1 MKYLVCVLW
10 VSALL
15 IDSVKA
21 QPLPK
26 PNTFAPKLTLLWE
39 TDALLT
45 TVESVIYDPVS
56 KHIYTTN
63 INGHFMKKDG
73 NGFIS
78 KVDLQGKIVESHWV
92 KGLDA
97 PTGTGISQGKLYV
110 TDIDK
115 LIAIDIAQGKILKTY
130 AIKGAKALN
139 DVEVGK
145 DGTVYCSDTGGNQ
158 IFALKNGKITCVVPK
173 IDTPNGLLADGDRFL
188 VTCWTPKTLNYLD
201 LNTKKITS
209 ISNGLT
215 GPDGIEKV
223 DDQHYLVS
231 GFKGLIHLVN
241 KNGQKQLLLDTQDQK
256 INATDIDYIPSM
268 KILLV
273 PTFSKNTIRAYKLT
287 Y

>member
-1 MKYLVCVLW
+1 MKYLIVTLW
-10 VSALL
+10 LSICSLTLVQAQHP
-15 IDSVKA
+15 VKTSNST
-21 QPLPK
+21 P
-26 PNTFAPKLTLLWE
+26 TLTLLWE

-78 KVDLQGKIVESHWV
+78 KIDPKGKIVKSHWI

-97 PTGTGISQGKLYV
+97 PTGTGIYQGKLYV
-110 TDIDK
+110 TDIDR
-115 LIAIDIAQGKILKTY
+115 LIEIDIAQGKILKTY
-130 AIKGAKALN
+130 AIEGAKALN
-139 DVEVGK
+139 DVEVDK

-158 IFALKNGKITCVVPK
+158 IFALKNGKITCVMAN
-173 IDTPNGLLADGDRFL
+173 IDTPNGLYADGDRFL

-201 LNTKKITS
+201 LKTQKITS
-209 ISNGLT
+209 ISGGLA

-231 GFKGLIHLVN
+231 GFKGLIHLVS
-241 KNGQKQLLLDTQDQK
+241 KTGQKQLLLDTQEQK
-256 INATDIDYIPSM
+256 VNATDIDYIPSLKM
-268 KILLV
+268 LLV
-273 PTFSKNTIRAYKLT
+273 PTFSKNTVRAYSLA

>member
-1 MKYLVCVLW
+1 MKFLIGTLW
-10 VSALL
+10 L
-15 IDSVKA
+15 SVFAFTFA
-21 QPLPK
+21 QAQSKTPSL
-26 PNTFAPKLTLLWE
+26 APKLTLLWE

-78 KVDLQGKIVESHWV
+78 KIDLQGKIVKSHWI

-97 PTGTGISQGKLYV
+97 PTGTGIYQGKLYV
-110 TDIDK
+110 TDIDR
-115 LIAIDIAQGKILKTY
+115 LIEIDIAQGKILKTY
-130 AIKGAKALN
+130 TIEDAKALN
-139 DVEVGK
+139 DVEVDK
-145 DGTVYCSDTGGNQ
+145 DGTVYCSDTGGNK
-158 IFALKNGKITCVVPK
+158 IFALKNGKITCVVVN
-173 IDTPNGLLADGDRFL
+173 IDTPNGLFADGDRFL

-201 LNTKKITS
+201 LKTQKITP
-209 ISNGLT
+209 ISQGLT

-223 DDQHYLVS
+223 DSQHYLVS

-241 KNGQKQLLLDTQDQK
+241 KNGQKQLLLDTQAQK
-256 INATDIDYIPSM
+256 VNATDIDYIPSLKM
-268 KILLV
+268 LLV
-273 PTFSKNTIRAYKLT
+273 PTFSNNTVRAYQLT